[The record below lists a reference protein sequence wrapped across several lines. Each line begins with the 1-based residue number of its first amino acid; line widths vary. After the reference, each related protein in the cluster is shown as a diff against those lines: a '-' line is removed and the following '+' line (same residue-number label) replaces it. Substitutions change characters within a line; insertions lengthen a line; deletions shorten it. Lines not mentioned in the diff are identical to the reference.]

1 MTLKLM
7 SLPRTTSSN
16 CTFNPT
22 AYLTS
27 QTQNVQSHAPALP
40 QAPCPQLSCLL
51 PSSYS
56 VLKPWSYPWF
66 HSFFYTH
73 IQFISKTCELKQSVG
88 MYPEADHV
96 SQAKHNH
103 FGPNCCHLSPC
114 PLLSLLNTSEL
125 VKMESDHVTAP
136 LKNKSQCSY
145 NGLGGPAWCS
155 LWPLWSHLPLTP
167 PPHTHPLQP
176 TWATTVPVD
185 TLLLQ

>member
-1 MTLKLM
+1 M

-27 QTQNVQSHAPALP
+27 QTQNVQSQAPALL

-88 MYPEADHV
+88 TYPEADHV

-103 FGPNCCHLSPC
+103 FGPNCCHLSLY
-114 PLLSLLNTSEL
+114 LLSHLTSLHLIVKLGGSCSSKKLVTILCKNKFLNTEFSWAKQRL
-125 VKMESDHVTAP
+125 KFHLRFDFIVNIYSWVLAVTFSTP
-136 LKNKSQCSY
+136 FW
-145 NGLGGPAWCS
+145 GTF
-155 LWPLWSHLPLTP
+155 LTGIF
-167 PPHTHPLQP
+167 TIY
-176 TWATTVPVD
+176 
-185 TLLLQ
+185 